1 MICPS
6 GHVPDELFCDSAS
19 ARGKWD
25 PECLFRF
32 ELPCDQPLV
41 CHPPTAE
48 CVEQVCP
55 HNTSHCKDQRTRE
68 FCNETGS
75 AWLPPSPCAEGLI
88 CVESDLNAVCS
99 RVLCQPGTLGC
110 RDEQTVQVCNDNGT
124 DWVLEA
130 CGQGQSC
137 DPREHTCEDRICDPD
152 AARCDDDDPALVWIC
167 DDRGISEEQVPCPDD
182 QVCAAGRC
190 EAR

>member
-1 MICPS
+1 MRW
-6 GHVPDELFCDSAS
+6 AA

-25 PECLFRF
+25 PECTFRF
-32 ELPCDQPLV
+32 ELPGEQPLV

-55 HNTSHCKDQRTRE
+55 HNTSHCKDQHTRE

-75 AWLPPSPCAEGLI
+75 AWLAPSPCAQGLI

-99 RVLCQPGTLGC
+99 PVLCQPGTLGC

-137 DPREHTCEDRICDPD
+137 DPREYTCEDRICDPD
-152 AARCDDDDPALVWIC
+152 AARCCELPAP
-167 DDRGISEEQVPCPDD
+167 RAPPPPPEPREPAPPCARPRMR
-182 QVCAAGRC
+182 AASG
-190 EAR
+190 AA